1 MNIDEAIKERASC
14 RQFQQRAI
22 KDRELYEI
30 IDAARYAPSPKNRQ
44 PWRFAVLRGEDKRA
58 FVKLIETP
66 PAYDYG
72 VAPYEKLNEFNSEK
86 ETYRIMREADTIIL
100 VFNAYPSQ
108 KVLKKK
114 DSLFERTN
122 IQAIGAAI
130 QNMIL
135 KATELEIG
143 SLWICDIYT
152 HYQQICDQYYKD
164 GQLIAGIALGYPAG
178 AKQKTPRKPL
188 RDMLIDI
195 SNPQLQE
202 ELIWVGPRESDLC
215 DCGNLFCGSVTIFGS
230 GINHNVVYCAE
241 NQVRIDHN
249 IPSCVENSF
258 WVDGIRRIK
267 KHHPNAKIMFYN
279 SEFSSELPRDL
290 DQDVICR
297 NSISLL
303 KMLGDKSAVR
313 MAFSQLAPIV
323 PFQELTYGKNF
334 DLSALFPNFSKLVFQ
349 ESRSS
354 GGYGTHITEKND
366 INRLESFV
374 GKPFMVSPYFEQSV
388 SANIHMVIG
397 EETLL
402 YFPGSMQIMRELDGK
417 LLYLGADYITF
428 RTLPPLQKE
437 KLRKF
442 SNSLGSALQGMGY
455 RGVVGFDFL
464 ITKDEVMFVEVNA
477 RFQASTPLLNK
488 ALKESGLPTLQDM
501 QLAAFSGGKLP
512 SQERLDAL
520 SVPYSMICYLE
531 GTWDKPYDFLSGSG
545 RIREI
550 ADVHF
555 DGFSPQKNVQKN
567 AYLFKVIF
575 NTNCSSIN
583 PDCTINLYENLLD
596 VKDEFY
602 NAIVNREK
610 LEVKISLLNQGVRI
624 SKRAK
629 EQIQA
634 DGKIRS
640 AVFSA
645 VDLTIFD
652 SLQVNCP
659 KALKFSEFTPWE
671 IDINDRRTL
680 TLFFHRF
687 PISDVTL
694 DMEDIYCNNL
704 IKPGVKFSDV
714 CFWAT
719 DRLRVHHN
727 LSCCMKDQGVG
738 CRFCEVAPSDNQI
751 SIGDILKVVDFYLER
766 ADTFRHFLIGGGS
779 EPREIEYKN
788 ILRIV
793 NHIRQKSAK
802 DIYVMSLPPK
812 DLHVLA
818 EYYAAGVTEIGFNM
832 ELFNPEAALRYMPGK
847 GKISRQEYLA
857 ALKEAVK
864 YWGNTGNVRSLM
876 IVGLEEEN
884 SLLQGIRQLCEI
896 GVMPILS
903 VFRPIPGTDTQH
915 VVPPSN
921 RFLRDIYQKS
931 ATICREFG
939 LHLGPKCV
947 ACQNN
952 TLSLPF

>member
-1 MNIDEAIKERASC
+1 MNIGEAIKERASC
-14 RQFQQRAI
+14 RRFQPKAI
-22 KDRELYEI
+22 KERELYDV

-44 PWRFAVLRGEDKRA
+44 PWRFVVLRGEDKRV

-72 VAPYEKLNEFNSEK
+72 SAPYKKLNEFNSEK
-86 ETYRIMREADTIIL
+86 ETCRIMREADTIIL
-100 VFNAYPSQ
+100 VFNAYPSCGILE
-108 KVLKKK
+108 KE
-114 DSLFERTN
+114 DPLFDRTN

-135 KATELEIG
+135 KATDLGIG
-143 SLWICDIYT
+143 SLWICDIFT
-152 HYQQICDQYYKD
+152 HYQQICDQYYKN

-178 AKQKTPRKPL
+178 SGQKTPRKPL
-188 RDMLIDI
+188 QDVLINI
-195 SNPQLQE
+195 PSPQCQN
-202 ELIWVGPRESDLC
+202 LIWVGPRESDLC
-215 DCGNLFCGSVTIFGS
+215 DCTNLFSGSVTIFGS
-230 GINHNVVYCAE
+230 GSNCNVVYCAE
-241 NQVRIDHN
+241 DQVRIDHN
-249 IPSCVENSF
+249 IPGCVENSF

-267 KHHPNAKIMFYN
+267 KYNPNAKIMFYN
-279 SEFSSELPRDL
+279 SEFSSELPGDL

-297 NSISLL
+297 NSLSLL
-303 KMLGDKSAVR
+303 KMLGEKSTVR
-313 MAFSQLAPIV
+313 MAFSRLMPVV

-334 DLSALFPNFSKLVFQ
+334 DLSVLFPNFSKLIFQ
-349 ESRSS
+349 ENQSS
-354 GGYGTHITEKND
+354 GGYGTHIVEKNND
-366 INRLESFV
+366 NCLDSFI
-374 GKPFMVSPYFEQSV
+374 GKQFMISPYFEKSV
-388 SANIHMVIG
+388 SANVHMVIS

-402 YFPGSMQIMRELDGK
+402 CLPGSMQIMQELDGK
-417 LLYLGADYITF
+417 LLYMGTDYITF
-428 RTLPPLQKE
+428 QTLPLFQKE
-437 KLRKF
+437 KLREY
-442 SNSLGSALQGMGY
+442 SNSLGSALQSMGY
-455 RGVVGFDFL
+455 RGIVGFDFL
-464 ITKDEVMFVEVNA
+464 ITEDEVMLVEVNA

-488 ALKESGLPTLQDM
+488 ALKKSGLPTLQEM
-501 QLAAFSGGKLP
+501 QIAAFSGGKLP
-512 SQERLDAL
+512 SQEQMDTL

-531 GTWDKPYDFLSGSG
+531 GTWNKPYDLLNGTE
-545 RIREI
+545 RIHEI

-555 DGFSPQKNVQKN
+555 DGFSPLNKLQKS
-567 AYLFKVIF
+567 AYLFKVVF
-575 NTNCSSIN
+575 NTNCSSIS

-602 NAIVNREK
+602 NAIIRCEK

-624 SKRAK
+624 SNRARR
-629 EQIQA
+629 QIQA
-634 DGKIRS
+634 DGRIRN

-671 IDINDRRTL
+671 IDINDQGTL
-680 TLFFHRF
+680 TLFFYHF
-687 PISDVTL
+687 PISNVTL

-704 IKPGVKFSDV
+704 IKPGVKFSNV

-719 DRLRVHHN
+719 DRLRIHHN
-727 LSCCMKDQGVG
+727 LSCCMKDQGIG
-738 CRFCEVAPSDNQI
+738 CRFCEVTPIDSRV
-751 SIGDILKVVDFYLER
+751 SIDDILKTVDFYLEQ
-766 ADTFRHFLIGGGS
+766 ANTFRHFLIGGGS

-793 NHIRQKSAK
+793 NHIRQRSAK
-802 DIYVMSLPPK
+802 DIYVMSLPPN
-812 DLHVLA
+812 DLRVLA
-818 EYYAAGVTEIGFNM
+818 EYYTAGVTEIGFNI
-832 ELFNPEAALRYMPGK
+832 ELFDQAAALRYMPGK
-847 GKISRQEYLA
+847 GKISRQEYLT

-876 IVGLEEEN
+876 IVGLESEA
-884 SLLQGIRQLCEI
+884 SLLQGIQQLCEI

-915 VVPPSN
+915 ITPPSN

-931 ATICREFG
+931 SAICQKFG
-939 LHLGPKCV
+939 LHLGPECV